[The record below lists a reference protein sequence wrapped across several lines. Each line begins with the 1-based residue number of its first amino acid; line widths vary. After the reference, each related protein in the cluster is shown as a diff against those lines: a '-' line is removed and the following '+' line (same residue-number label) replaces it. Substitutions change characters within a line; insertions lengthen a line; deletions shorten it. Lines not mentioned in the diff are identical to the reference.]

1 MTSETESLE
10 KLLVSLIK
18 MVGKSNEK
26 VDELMKK
33 VRKLE
38 MAAKEQQYN
47 RVYSFI
53 AEPPKPN
60 STYGKR
66 EYSKR

>member
-1 MTSETESLE
+1 MPSETESLE

-26 VDELMKK
+26 VDDLTKR
-33 VRKLE
+33 VHQLE
-38 MAAKEQQYN
+38 TAAKEQQYN

-53 AEPPKPN
+53 AEPPKPI
-60 STYGKR
+60 SSFSKK
-66 EYSKR
+66 EYSHT

>member
-1 MTSETESLE
+1 MTSENESLE

-18 MVGKSNEK
+18 MVGKTNERI
-26 VDELMKK
+26 DEHSKK
-33 VRKLE
+33 VRQLE
-38 MAAKEQQYN
+38 MAAKEQQFN

-60 STYGKR
+60 STYSKR